1 MLESDEGQ
9 DALNKAQKGLALKEL
24 VHKAQKALA
33 HKALIYKALNQ
44 EYKVL
49 TNKEYTESEN
59 KDLGLTYR
67 ALSEPVSDMEL
78 YTNFAFRVAY
88 KKELDTVAVVQVQFA
103 QNKEQHNLL
112 HLVQVFYN
120 ILTNT
125 SLYSILL

>member
-24 VHKAQKALA
+24 VHKALTLT
-33 HKALIYKALNQ
+33 HKVLIYKALTQ

-49 TNKEYTESEN
+49 TNKEYTNSGN

-88 KKELDTVAVVQVQFA
+88 KKELDTVAVAQVQFA